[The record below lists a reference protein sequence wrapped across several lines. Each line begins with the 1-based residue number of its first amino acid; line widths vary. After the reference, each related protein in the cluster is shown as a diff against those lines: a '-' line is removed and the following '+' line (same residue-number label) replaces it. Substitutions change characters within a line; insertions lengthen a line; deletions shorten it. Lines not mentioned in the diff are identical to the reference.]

1 MQLIEQVQS
10 ILGET
15 LALGQ
20 RASMLKANTRLLG
33 NFPELDSLAVI
44 NVISALEE
52 RFGIVFDDD
61 EINAEMFETVG
72 TLSTLVSRKLMQ

>member
-1 MQLIEQVQS
+1 MQLIEQVKS

-20 RASMLKANTRLLG
+20 RVSMLNENTRLLG
-33 NFPELDSLAVI
+33 NFPEFDSLAVI
-44 NVISALEE
+44 NVISVLEE

-61 EINAEMFETVG
+61 EINAEMFESVG
-72 TLSTLVSRKLMQ
+72 ALSTRVSRKLVQ